1 MSFRCQDI
9 ARLEAELP
17 PAARVHFNI
26 LIQAREDWATAR
38 ALEYIDSN
46 GLVDS
51 TALRFKPGKKG
62 GGGRGRLMGGFNT
75 DTTTAALEALAAYW
89 RSDAPLISIKYLGLP
104 ELEPAEFLE
113 LLNKATEN
121 RTPGTSRLPLDTLE

>member
-1 MSFRCQDI
+1 MSFKCQDI

-46 GLVDS
+46 GMVDP
-51 TALRFKPGKKG
+51 TALRFKK
-62 GGGRGRLMGGFNT
+62 RGWLMGGFNT
-75 DTTTAALEALAAYW
+75 PTTVESLEELAEYW

-121 RTPGTSRLPLDTLE
+121 RTPGTSRLPLDTLD

>member
-1 MSFRCQDI
+1 MSFKCQDI

-46 GLVDS
+46 GMVDP
-51 TALRFKPGKKG
+51 TALRFKKRNK
-62 GGGRGRLMGGFNT
+62 LMGGFNT
-75 DTTTAALEALAAYW
+75 DTTVESLEELAEYW

>member
-1 MSFRCQDI
+1 MSFKCQDI

-46 GLVDS
+46 GLVDP
-51 TALRFKPGKKG
+51 TALRFKKRGK
-62 GGGRGRLMGGFNT
+62 LMGGFNT
-75 DTTTAALEALAAYW
+75 DTTVESLEELAEYW